1 MVTTDRRGE
10 GVAGFGFG
18 ISIVGFLV
26 LVFMGQ
32 SKLSLATYAAGW
44 QMLGAAGVWLLIL
57 VRLHQGR
64 LLEQE
69 KFELAELERERRE
82 RLGGAGTIFK
92 EEDADQMEALSMGR
106 RLRTIERWFVPIF
119 AIITAGG
126 LAVLGFRFLGNLWPW
141 GLVQE
146 AGGKPVIDAS
156 MLAFMAGGLAF
167 VTFAMSRYALGMSR
181 VTSGGDWTALR
192 AGGVFFFGNA
202 VVCLLLAIVL
212 VLAHNGYDAPERWLA
227 AGIGFVMIVLA
238 AEIVVNFV
246 LEFYRPRVAGERQRV
261 FYESRLLGVFCEPE
275 GIIRSVAQTI
285 DYQFGFKVS
294 ETWFYQ
300 LLGRAIVPL
309 FLFQAAVLYFMT
321 CFVVVPQGYQAVVE
335 KTTLGEPARWAAM
348 PGIEF
353 TWPWP
358 FARSTLIP
366 VERIRRMELGY
377 DAVAEEKHAEQMGAP
392 QLKKRAREETVLWT
406 QKHRVKE
413 YQLLVADRNASVDAK
428 VPVNLLSVT
437 MPVQWR
443 VKQDKA
449 VDFYRQADDV
459 EKLIECFAYR
469 ALTKYAA
476 GADLLELI
484 GRGGIQA
491 TEDVKQMLQA
501 SCDTGGI
508 EGGDLGVEI
517 LFVGLGGLHPPT
529 DVADAYETVM
539 NAVEQKVTKILEGER
554 DALQT
559 EISAGGEQY
568 ARLAAAI
575 ASEDQARRDGS
586 KDLDAKTAEV
596 EKLLR
601 AVAGGTAGQIAAD
614 GETYF
619 YRRVTLEGARAALF
633 KIQSEACAVAPAV
646 YSTRAYLR
654 TLVDGLRGKRIYV
667 IAVKQLER
675 ILYQL
680 DLKPPAPLDVLQSEV
695 KSFNESGGS

>member
-1 MVTTDRRGE
+1 MVTSDRRGE
-10 GVAGFGFG
+10 GVAGFGLG
-18 ISIVGFLV
+18 ISVIGFLA
-26 LVFMGQ
+26 LVFLGA

-44 QMLGAAGVWLLIL
+44 QMLGSAGVWLLIL

-119 AIITAGG
+119 AMVTAAF
-126 LAVLGFRFLGNLWPW
+126 LAAFGMRFLGKVWPW
-141 GLVQE
+141 ALAME
-146 AGGKPVIDAS
+146 AGDKPVIDAS
-156 MLAFMAGGLAF
+156 MLAFVAGGLAF
-167 VTFAMSRYALGMSR
+167 VTFAMSRYALGMAR

-202 VVCLLLAIVL
+202 VTCLLLAIAL
-212 VLAHNGYDAPERWLA
+212 VLAHNGYDWPERWLA
-227 AGIGFVMIVLA
+227 VGIGIVMVVMA
-238 AEIVVNFV
+238 AEMVVNFV

-300 LLGRAIVPL
+300 LLGRAIIPL
-309 FLFQAAVLYFMT
+309 VLFQAVALYFMT

-335 KTTLGEPARWAAM
+335 KTTLGAPERWAAM

-358 FARSTLIP
+358 FARSTLVP

-377 DAVAEEKHAEQMGAP
+377 DAAAEKKMAELTGASKIK
-392 QLKKRAREETVLWT
+392 QRSKEETVLWT
-406 QKHRVKE
+406 QKHRVRE
-413 YQLLVADRNASVDAK
+413 YQLLVADRNASAEAK

-437 MPVQWR
+437 MPVQWK
-443 VKQDKA
+443 VKKDKA
-449 VDFYRQADDV
+449 VEFYRQSDDV
-459 EKLIECFAYR
+459 EKLIECLAYR

-491 TEDVKQMLQA
+491 TEEVRKSLQA
-501 SCDTGGI
+501 ACDRGGI
-508 EGGDLGVEI
+508 DGGDLGVEI
-517 LFVGLGGLHPPT
+517 MFVGLGGLHPPT

-539 NAVEQKVTKILEGER
+539 NAVEQKVTKILEGQR
-554 DALQT
+554 DALLTQ
-559 EISAGGEQY
+559 ISAGGEQY
-568 ARLAAAI
+568 AKLATAI
-575 ASEDQARRDGS
+575 TAEEKARNDGS
-586 KDLDAKTAEV
+586 KDIDAKSADV

-601 AVAGGTAGQIAAD
+601 TVAGGTAGQIAAE

-633 KIQSEACAVAPAV
+633 KIQSEACAKAPAV
-646 YSTRAYLR
+646 YSRRAYLR
-654 TLVDGLRGKRIYV
+654 TMVDGLRNKRIYV
-667 IAVKQLER
+667 VAVKQLER

-680 DLKPPAPLDVLQSEV
+680 DLKPPPPLEVLQSEV
-695 KSFNESGGS
+695 KNFNESSGQ

>member
-1 MVTTDRRGE
+1 MVTSDRRGE
-10 GVAGFGFG
+10 GVAGFGLG
-18 ISIVGFLV
+18 ISVVGFLA
-26 LVFMGQ
+26 LVFLGA

-44 QMLGAAGVWLLIL
+44 HMLGAAGVWLLIL

-92 EEDADQMEALSMGR
+92 EEDAEQMEALSMGR
-106 RLRTIERWFVPIF
+106 RLRTIERWFVPVF
-119 AIITAGG
+119 AMITAAF
-126 LAVLGFRFLGNLWPW
+126 LAAFGSRFLGRFWPW
-141 GLVQE
+141 SLALE
-146 AGGKPVIDAS
+146 AGDKPVIDAS
-156 MLAFMAGGLAF
+156 MLAFVAGGLAF

-181 VTSGGDWTALR
+181 VVTAGDWTALR
-192 AGGVFFFGNA
+192 AGGVFFFGNS
-202 VVCLLLAIVL
+202 VVCLLLAISL
-212 VLAHNGYDAPERWLA
+212 VLSHNGYDWPERGLA
-227 AGIGFVMIVLA
+227 VAIGIVMLVLA
-238 AEIVVNFV
+238 VEIVVNFV

-309 FLFQAAVLYFMT
+309 ILFQAAILYFMT

-335 KTTLGEPARWAAM
+335 KTTFGTPQRWAAM

-358 FARSTLIP
+358 FARSTLVP
-366 VERIRRMELGY
+366 VERIRRLELGY
-377 DAVAEEKHAEQMGAP
+377 DSAAEKKVAEATGIP
-392 QLKKRAREETVLWT
+392 QQKKRARDETVLWT

-413 YQLLVADRNASVDAK
+413 YQLLVADKNASAETK

-443 VKQDKA
+443 VKKDKA
-449 VDFYRQADDV
+449 VDFYRQSDDV
-459 EKLIECFAYR
+459 EKLIECLAYR

-476 GADLLELI
+476 GADLLDLI

-491 TEDVKQMLQA
+491 TDEVKKLLQA

-508 EGGDLGVEI
+508 DGGDLGVEI
-517 LFVGLGGLHPPT
+517 MFVGLGGLHPPT

-539 NAVEQKVTKILEGER
+539 NALEQKVTKILEGER
-554 DALQT
+554 DAIVTQV
-559 EISAGGEQY
+559 SAGGEQY
-568 ARLAAAI
+568 AKIAAAI
-575 ASEDQARRDGS
+575 SAEEKSRNDGA
-586 KDLDAKTAEV
+586 KDVDEKSAEV
-596 EKLLR
+596 EKMLR
-601 AVAGGTAGQIAAD
+601 IAAGGTAGQIAAE
-614 GETYF
+614 GEAYF

-633 KIQSEACAVAPAV
+633 KIQSEACAKAPAV
-646 YSTRAYLR
+646 YSRRAYLR
-654 TLVDGLRGKRIYV
+654 TMVDGLRNKRIYV
-667 IAVKQLER
+667 VAVKQLDR

-680 DLKPPAPLDVLQSEV
+680 DLKPPAPLEVLQSEV
-695 KSFNESGGS
+695 KSFSESGGQ